1 MAFVQYLVFDGA
13 ALPLPDSYDLSLS
26 SVEADSGG
34 ETEAGTV
41 QRDVVRAGVVSI
53 SVTFSVSPAWLKKL
67 SGYSKQEKIVVDF
80 LIRRCWS
87 IGGRKCMWTVFR
99 RSWKGILRLRGC
111 GRFRLCCGSFENGL

>member
-13 ALPLPDSYDLSLS
+13 ALPLPDSYDLSLA

-53 SVTFSVSPAWLKKL
+53 SVSFSVSPVWLKKL
-67 SGYSKQEKIVVDF
+67 TGYSKQEKIVVDF
-80 LIRRCWS
+80 FDTEMLEHRRAEMYLDSFLAKLVRDTSFRGLWS
-87 IGGRKCMWTVFR
+87 I
-99 RSWKGILRLRGC
+99 
-111 GRFRLCCGSFENGL
+111 SFVLHEF